1 MRDIDLSTLPRNGRV
16 PSKENRL
23 GLDYRAAAAIFPK
36 RRGEGRIIDIHTH
49 LHGEQATRLY
59 DEARRCYG
67 VDTTY
72 TMTQIAHAP
81 VVRDILGNS
90 VRFIAMPTWSDPDR
104 AGAHG
109 VGYLKTI
116 ERFHHEFG
124 ARMLKI
130 WSAPRLRELVP
141 DESAGVRSI
150 DSPMRV
156 AACELGQSLGMMFM
170 VHVADPDTWFATKY
184 KDASVYGT
192 KREQYEG
199 LERMLDRF
207 TSPWIAAHMG
217 GWPEDLTFLDGLLTR
232 HPNLHLDTSATKW
245 VVRALSAQPTERV
258 RAFFVKWKTRILF
271 GTDIVTMDD
280 HVSSVKAMGSAKSDQ
295 AASPEEAFDLY
306 ASRFFALR
314 ALLESSWKAEAGS
327 PIADSDLMMVDP
339 ERYNDMSAPAL
350 VGQAL
355 PEDVL
360 DAIYAGNALRVVG
373 EWERRHP

>member
-1 MRDIDLSTLPRNGRV
+1 MRDIDLSTLPRTGRA

-36 RRGEGRIIDIHTH
+36 RTRIIDIHTH
-49 LHGEQATRLY
+49 LHGEHATRLY

-72 TMTQIAHAP
+72 TMTQITHASA
-81 VVRDILGNS
+81 VRDILGDS

-104 AGAHG
+104 ASAHG
-109 VGYLKTI
+109 PGYLKTI

-124 ARMLKI
+124 ARMLKV
-130 WSAPRLRELVP
+130 WAAPRLRELVA
-141 DESAGVRSI
+141 DESAGVRAI
-150 DSPMRV
+150 DSPMRI

-170 VHVADPDTWFATKY
+170 VHVADPDTWFSTKY
-184 KDASVYGT
+184 KDARIYGS

-199 LERMLDRF
+199 LERMVDRF
-207 TSPWIAAHMG
+207 PSPWIAAHMG
-217 GWPEDLTFLDGLLTR
+217 GWPEDLDFLDALLTR

-245 VVRALSAQPTERV
+245 VVRALSAHPSDRV
-258 RAFFVKWKTRILF
+258 RAFFVKWKERIMF

-280 HVSSVKAMGSAKSDQ
+280 HVSSVKAMGSVKSDQ
-295 AASPEEAFDLY
+295 AGSPEEAFDLY

-314 ALLESSWKAEAGS
+314 ALLESRARGES
-327 PIADSDLMMVDP
+327 PIADSDLMMVDSMK
-339 ERYNDMSAPAL
+339 YNEMSAPEL
-350 VGQAL
+350 VGQGL

-360 DAIYAGNALRVVG
+360 DAVYAGNALRVVG
-373 EWERRHP
+373 EWERQHP